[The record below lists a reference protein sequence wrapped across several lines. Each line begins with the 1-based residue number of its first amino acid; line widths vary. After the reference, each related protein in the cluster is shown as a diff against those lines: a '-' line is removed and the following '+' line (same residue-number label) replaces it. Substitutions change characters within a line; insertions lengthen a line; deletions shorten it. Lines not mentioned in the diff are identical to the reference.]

1 MPTRLLHH
9 LLLLITLLVLSTAG
23 VRAQAPAITYERY
36 DTAITLRP
44 DGSFLVRE
52 IQQIRFDDEFHTA
65 FADIPTALTRDIQTI
80 QIYEGETPYTQGGSG
95 PNTFTT
101 ERDGDFIYVNWE
113 YTPTQPGDVRTFILE
128 YVVVGGLWV
137 YPDQTVLEWRAVPA
151 DRSDLVVENSV
162 VTVTLPTA
170 VAANQLQA
178 TAYGP
183 DFQMTTNPD
192 VVIFTATEPLPN
204 GVQFQV
210 QVGFPGALVAA
221 ERQPWQIQE
230 DNARLVYRF
239 KELNVE
245 LTLEPDGV
253 LWVDEYHHLAVEAGA
268 LDQGQRQIPLA
279 FVDAIDQIK
288 LTEGEEPFVEANS
301 GCAYCL
307 QIRETPRA
315 PDWVS
320 YDAAQRTV
328 VTNAS
333 RAGAVQLTW
342 QFPPLVRGE
351 ETTLRLRYRVLGA
364 IRHLADRQELQWT
377 AVFPDREQPVESAK
391 VRLHLPPGLD
401 RNAVTISGGT
411 LEWLDESTA
420 LLTAAGALAPGQ
432 PWAMTASLPA
442 TATTGAAPQWQADV
456 AVAAAVAGQ
465 AAIRHARLQ
474 LAFGAAALLILLVGL
489 LCVYLI
495 WYLWGRDRP
504 LPAIADYLTEPPSN
518 LPPAIVAYL
527 IDEEP
532 STKGA
537 LASLFHL
544 ANLGL
549 LWIRLGDEL
558 ALKRVEEKSMV
569 DGEAIT
575 APTGETVS
583 LPRHL
588 VTLFNAIQPAL
599 PYQEETPLHR
609 IYTQFQA
616 VLPQVYAQ
624 MGEEASH
631 FFDEAPAAARHRW
644 LVRGQWLILLGI
656 IGGVILILR
665 YFGEFGWLPLAPA
678 VATVVAGFALVFA
691 SQWMP
696 RRTTAGV
703 EEAQKWLAF
712 RNYLKNLQQYGTV
725 ESAQRILDRH
735 FAYAVAL
742 DVEEVVLQQA
752 TDLGGALPDWSYT
765 PTWQPRRRPI
775 LRRAQPTGSESTE
788 RPTTTTGL
796 PPLSIPPI
804 TGQTTPT
811 AQPPQERP
819 SLSGTSKQLGRA
831 LSNASESLGS
841 LLRTA
846 AGDTG
851 ENTPFENVW
860 QGTQTAGKV
869 GANVASTTLDI
880 LGEILKESSSGGG
893 GGGYRSSGSSRS
905 SWSSSRSR
913 SSSSRSSGGFSSGR
927 SSSSRRSGGGG
938 RRGFG

>member
-1 MPTRLLHH
+1 MPTRLLHY
-9 LLLLITLLVLSTAG
+9 LLLLLTLLILNTGV
-23 VRAQAPAITYERY
+23 VRAQDPAITYERY
-36 DTAITLRP
+36 DTAMTLRP
-44 DGSFLVRE
+44 DGTFLVRE
-52 IQQIRFDDEFHTA
+52 IQQIRFDGEFHTA
-65 FADIPTALTRDIQTI
+65 FADIPTTLTQDIQNI
-80 QIYEGETPYTQGGSG
+80 QIYEGETRYTQDGSG

-101 ERDGDFIYVNWE
+101 ERDTDFIYVNWE
-113 YTPTQPGDVRTFILE
+113 YAPTQPGDVRTFVLE
-128 YVVVGGLWV
+128 YEVVGGLWV
-137 YPDQTVLEWRAVPA
+137 YPQDTVLEWRAVPG
-151 DRSDLVVENSV
+151 DRSDIVVESSV
-162 VTVTLPTA
+162 VTITLPGA
-170 VAANQLQA
+170 VAADQLQA

-183 DFQMTTNPD
+183 RFQTSTQPD
-192 VVIFTATEPLPN
+192 AVIFTATEPLSD

-210 QVGFPGALVAA
+210 QVGFPSTLVNA
-221 ERQPWQIQE
+221 ERQPWQSQE
-230 DNARLVYRF
+230 DAAQLAYRF
-239 KELNVE
+239 QELNVE

-253 LWVDEYHHLAVEAGA
+253 LWVNEYHHLVVDAGA
-268 LDQGQRQIPLA
+268 LDQGQRRLPLA

-288 LTEGEEPFVEANS
+288 VTEGEEPFIEATS
-301 GCAYCL
+301 GCDYCL
-307 QIRETPRA
+307 QLREIPRE
-315 PDWVS
+315 PDWVF
-320 YDAAQRTV
+320 YDAAQGTV
-328 VTNAS
+328 VTDES
-333 RAGAVQLTW
+333 RAGAVQVTW

-351 ETTLRLRYRVLGA
+351 ETTLHLRYRVLGA
-364 IRHLADRQELQWT
+364 VRHLADRQEINWT
-377 AVFPDREQPVESAK
+377 AVFPDRDQAVETAK
-391 VRLHLPPGLD
+391 VRLHLPAGVD
-401 RNAVTISGGT
+401 RNTVTISGAT

-420 LLTAAGALAPGQ
+420 LLTTANAIPPGQ
-432 PWAMTASLPA
+432 AWTITAGLPV

-456 AVAAAVAGQ
+456 AAAAAVAGQ
-465 AAIRHARLQ
+465 AATRHARLQ

-504 LPAIADYLTEPPSN
+504 IPAIADYLTEPPSN

-537 LASLFHL
+537 LASIFHL

-558 ALKRVEEKSMV
+558 ALKRVTEPSLTA
-569 DGEAIT
+569 GEMIT
-575 APTGETVS
+575 TPTGEQVM
-583 LPRHL
+583 LPTHL
-588 VTLFNAIQPAL
+588 VTLFNALRPAL
-599 PYQEETPLHR
+599 PVDEEVALHR
-609 IYTQFQA
+609 IYTPFQA

-656 IGGVILILR
+656 LGGVILALR

-703 EEAQKWLAF
+703 EEAQKWLAL
-712 RNYLKNLQQYGTV
+712 RTYLKNLKQYGTV
-725 ESAQRILDRH
+725 DNAQRMLDRY

-752 TDLGGALPDWSYT
+752 TELGGALPDWSYT

-775 LRRAQPTGSESTE
+775 LRRAQPTGSESS
-788 RPTTTTGL
+788 L
-796 PPLSIPPI
+796 PPLQIPPV
-804 TGQTTPT
+804 TGETTPT

-831 LSNASESLGS
+831 LSSASESLGS

-846 AGDTG
+846 ASDTS
-851 ENTPFENVW
+851 EKTPFENAW
-860 QGTQTAGKV
+860 QGTQSAGKV

-880 LGEILKESSSGGG
+880 LGAILEESSSGGG
-893 GGGYRSSGSSRS
+893 SGSYRSSGSSRS

-927 SSSSRRSGGGG
+927 TSSSRRSGGGG

>member
-1 MPTRLLHH
+1 MPTRLFLR
-9 LLLLITLLVLSTAG
+9 LLVFLGLLVLNTG
-23 VRAQAPAITYERY
+23 VVRAQAPAITYERY

-65 FADIPTALTRDIQTI
+65 FADIPTALTQDIQNI

-95 PNTFTT
+95 PNTFST
-101 ERDGDFIYVNWE
+101 ERDGAFIYVTWE

-128 YVVVGGLWV
+128 YEVIGGLWV

-151 DRSDLVVENSV
+151 DRSDIVVESSV

-170 VAANQLQA
+170 VAADQLQA

-183 DFQMTTNPD
+183 AFQKTTNPD
-192 VVIFTATEPLPN
+192 AVTFTATEPLPD

-210 QVGFPGALVAA
+210 QVGLPSTLVNA

-230 DNARLVYRF
+230 DAAQLDYRF
-239 KELNVE
+239 QELNVE

-268 LDQGQRQIPLA
+268 LDQGQRRLPLA

-288 LTEGEEPFVEANS
+288 VTEGEEPFVEANS

-307 QIRETPRA
+307 QIRESPRE
-315 PDWVS
+315 PDWVF
-320 YDAAQRTV
+320 YDAAQGTV
-328 VTNAS
+328 VTDEN

-364 IRHLADRQELQWT
+364 VRHLADRQALQWT
-377 AVFPDREQPVESAK
+377 TVFPDRDQPVETTK

-401 RNAVTISGGT
+401 RNTVTISGGT
-411 LEWLDESTA
+411 LEWLDERTA

-432 PWAMTASLPA
+432 QWAITASLPA

-456 AVAAAVAGQ
+456 AAAAVVAGQ
-465 AAIRHARLQ
+465 AATRHARLQ

-504 LPAIADYLTEPPSN
+504 IPAIADYLTEPPSN

-537 LASLFHL
+537 LASIFHL

-558 ALKRVEEKSMV
+558 ALKRVTEPSLTA
-569 DGEAIT
+569 GEMIT
-575 APTGETVS
+575 TPTGESVA
-583 LPRHL
+583 LPTHL
-588 VTLFNAIQPAL
+588 VTLFNAIRPAL
-599 PYQEETPLHR
+599 PVEEEVALHR
-609 IYTQFQA
+609 IYAPFQA

-631 FFDEAPAAARHRW
+631 FFDEAPDAARHRW

-656 IGGVILILR
+656 IGGVILALR
-665 YFGEFGWLPLAPA
+665 YFGEFGWLPVAPA

-712 RNYLKNLQQYGTV
+712 RTYLKNLQQYGTV
-725 ESAQRILDRH
+725 DSAQRILDRY

-752 TDLGGALPDWSYT
+752 TELGGALPDWSYT

-775 LRRAQPTGSESTE
+775 LRRAQPTGSETN
-788 RPTTTTGL
+788 L
-796 PPLSIPPI
+796 PPLQIPPI

-819 SLSGTSKQLGRA
+819 SLRGTSKQVGRA
-831 LSNASESLGS
+831 LSRASQSLGS
-841 LLRTA
+841 LLSTA

-869 GANVASTTLDI
+869 GANVASTTLEI
-880 LGEILKESSSGGG
+880 LGAILEESSSGGG
-893 GGGYRSSGSSRS
+893 GGGYSSSGSSRS

>member
-1 MPTRLLHH
+1 MPTRLLHY
-9 LLLLITLLVLSTAG
+9 LLLLLTLLVLNPG
-23 VRAQAPAITYERY
+23 VVRAQAPAITYERY

-44 DGSFLVRE
+44 DGGFLVRE

-65 FADIPTALTRDIQTI
+65 FADIPTALTQDIQAI
-80 QIYEGETPYTQGGSG
+80 QIYEGETRYTAGGSG

-113 YTPTQPGDVRTFILE
+113 YAPTQPGDVRTFILE
-128 YVVVGGLWV
+128 YEVVGGLWV
-137 YPDQTVLEWRAVPA
+137 YPDQTVLEWRAVPG
-151 DRSDLVVENSV
+151 DRSDIGIESSV
-162 VTVTLPTA
+162 VTVTLPSA
-170 VAANQLQA
+170 VAAEQLQA

-183 DFQMTTNPD
+183 RFQTTTTPD
-192 VVIFTATEPLPN
+192 TVSFTATEPLPD
-204 GVQFQV
+204 GIQFQV
-210 QVGFPGALVAA
+210 QVGFPSTLVNA
-221 ERQPWQIQE
+221 ERQPWQVQE
-230 DNARLVYRF
+230 DTARLAYRF

-245 LTLEPDGV
+245 LALEPDGA
-253 LWVDEYHHLAVEAGA
+253 LWVDEYHHLAVEAGV
-268 LDQGQRQIPLA
+268 LDQGSRQIPLA
-279 FVDAIDQIK
+279 FADGIDQIK
-288 LTEGEEPFVEANS
+288 VTEGEEAFIEADS

-307 QIRETPRA
+307 QIQETARE
-315 PDWVS
+315 PDWVY
-320 YDAAQRTV
+320 YDTDQQAVITDEK
-328 VTNAS
+328 
-333 RAGAVQLTW
+333 RAGSVQLAW
-342 QFPPLVRGE
+342 QFPPLVQGE

-364 IRHLADRQELQWT
+364 VRHLADRQELQWT
-377 AVFPDREQPVESAK
+377 AVFPDRDQPVEAAK
-391 VRLHLPPGLD
+391 VRFTLPPGLARAD
-401 RNAVTISGGT
+401 VQLRGGSV
-411 LEWLDESTA
+411 EWLDEQHA
-420 LLTAAGALAPGQ
+420 LLTKVGPVAPRQ
-432 PWAMTASLPA
+432 LWAIGITLSA
-442 TATTGAAPQWQADV
+442 TATTGAAPQWQADLE
-456 AVAAAVAGQ
+456 AAAVVAGQ
-465 AAIRHARLQ
+465 AATRHARLQ

-504 LPAIADYLTEPPSN
+504 LPAIADYLTEPPST

-537 LASLFHL
+537 LASIFHL

-549 LWIRLGDEL
+549 LWVRLGDEL
-558 ALKRVEEKSMV
+558 ALKRVTEPSLIA
-569 DGEAIT
+569 GETLIT
-575 APTGETVS
+575 PTGEQVT
-583 LPRHL
+583 LPSHL
-588 VTLFNAIQPAL
+588 VTLFNAIRPAL
-599 PYQEETPLHR
+599 PVEEEVALHR
-609 IYTQFQA
+609 IYAPFQA

-631 FFDEAPAAARHRW
+631 FFDEAPAAARQRW

-656 IGGVILILR
+656 VGGVILGLR
-665 YFGEFGWLPLAPA
+665 YFGEFGWLPVAPA
-678 VATVVAGFALVFA
+678 VTTVMAGFALVFT

-712 RNYLKNLQQYGTV
+712 RTYLKNLQQYGTV
-725 ESAQRILDRH
+725 ESAQRMLDRY

-775 LRRAQPTGSESTE
+775 LRRAQPTGSESS
-788 RPTTTTGL
+788 L
-796 PPLSIPPI
+796 PPLQIPPI
-804 TGQTTPT
+804 TGPTPA

-831 LSNASESLGS
+831 LTSASQSLGS

-851 ENTPFENVW
+851 KDTPFENVW

-869 GANVASTTLDI
+869 GANVASTTLEI
-880 LGEILKESSSGGG
+880 LGAILEESSSGGG
-893 GGGYRSSGSSRS
+893 SGSYRSSGSSRS